1 MSTQWTAPHLS
12 RPTSRCDLPHRVL
25 PAGVYLPNILSE
37 QIQAHNFRKFSSFM
51 AEVTP
56 FIFEAET
63 ENLTLLFAVSRK
75 DLVSSTLQG
84 SVRAKDLREPILS

>member
-1 MSTQWTAPHLS
+1 
-12 RPTSRCDLPHRVL
+12 
-25 PAGVYLPNILSE
+25 
-37 QIQAHNFRKFSSFM
+37 M